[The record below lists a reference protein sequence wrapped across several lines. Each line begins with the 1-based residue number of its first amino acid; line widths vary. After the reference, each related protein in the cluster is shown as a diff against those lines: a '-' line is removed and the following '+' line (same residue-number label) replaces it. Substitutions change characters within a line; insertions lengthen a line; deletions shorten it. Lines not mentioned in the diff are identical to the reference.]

1 LISGLE
7 VEEVGRTGVSHGPAV
22 DPIGSWPGTTMPVVG
37 AAVPAVPAVPVDVGT
52 GRFAVVVTGVSQ
64 GPVVTGSSVETAV
77 DVSTPAVEAGLVD
90 AGAVDVGAL
99 DAEEVAVSGV
109 VEDAR
114 PLPDA
119 STSPECNG
127 ESSW

>member
-1 LISGLE
+1 
-7 VEEVGRTGVSHGPAV
+7 
-22 DPIGSWPGTTMPVVG
+22 MPVVG

-52 GRFAVVVTGVSQ
+52 GRLAVVVTGVSQ

-77 DVSTPAVEAGLVD
+77 DV
-90 AGAVDVGAL
+90 GAL
-99 DAEEVAVSGV
+99 DAKEVAVSGV